1 MDSTSHLRQTLRIR
15 ISAAQT
21 LKIIKNLRKNKMIS
35 SQSLRGQGKNT
46 VRRIGLSK
54 RSDNFK
60 NLTGSLIISLFI
72 LKLDDFNTYNN
83 KCKLLSLDKF
93 LTVGS
98 RLKMLALLLALQENV

>member
-72 LKLDDFNTYNN
+72 LKLDDFDTYNN
-83 KCKLLSLDKF
+83 CKLLSLDKF

-98 RLKMLALLLALQENV
+98 RLKILALLLALQENV